1 MLIFLTHGRIFV
13 PFDGWISSKIYL
25 QLGQINLDLF
35 LVKIT
40 SPLELQLVLLR
51 KLSCI
56 FLVPPGSMKKRKMT
70 HEKWSVILKKRL
82 WHRCFLVNFV
92 KSLRTPFFIEH
103 LWWLLLLLECGWI
116 AFEKATKSYSLS
128 FSLISFYVI
137 QIKKITN
144 FCGVNK
150 WDS

>member
-1 MLIFLTHGRIFV
+1 MAGFL
-13 PFDGWISSKIYL
+13 SLYL

-70 HEKWSVILKKRL
+70 HEK
-82 WHRCFLVNFV
+82 
-92 KSLRTPFFIEH
+92 
-103 LWWLLLLLECGWI
+103 
-116 AFEKATKSYSLS
+116 
-128 FSLISFYVI
+128 
-137 QIKKITN
+137 
-144 FCGVNK
+144 
-150 WDS
+150 